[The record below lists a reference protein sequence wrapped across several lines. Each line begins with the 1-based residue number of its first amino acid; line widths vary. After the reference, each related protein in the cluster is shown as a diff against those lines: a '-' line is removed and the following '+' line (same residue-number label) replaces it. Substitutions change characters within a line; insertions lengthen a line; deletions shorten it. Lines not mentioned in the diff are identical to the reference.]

1 MRTITCFGDQTSST
15 FLIIGSVSLTKIT
28 RLTVQTDNFVNVNVF
43 NSVTSLCTLLP
54 LRFALFL
61 NNGLKPQVE
70 GIKMVTV

>member
-15 FLIIGSVSLTKIT
+15 FLIIGSVSRTKIT

-43 NSVTSLCTLLP
+43 NSVTSLYTLLP
-54 LRFALFL
+54 LCFALFL